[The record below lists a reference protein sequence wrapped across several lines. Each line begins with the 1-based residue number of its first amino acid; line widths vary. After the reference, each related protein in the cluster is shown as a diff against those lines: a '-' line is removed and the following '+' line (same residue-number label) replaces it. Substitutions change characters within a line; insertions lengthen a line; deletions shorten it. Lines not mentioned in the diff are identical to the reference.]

1 MVKNIQPREMNVL
14 HFNTE
19 LEHNEENQASTL
31 DVNHHPRN
39 PAIAYLVTK
48 CQKKFWSHIKEEN
61 PSKSSV

>member
-1 MVKNIQPREMNVL
+1 MNVL